1 MRTRNSGEKIPFK
14 HLGNLF
20 SLQFPHRIWD
30 YPVKEQYA
38 SILMSIDNAEPLP
51 NASEGFRIVSETETN
66 DFAFIHDANEIK
78 YEITRFVLFLR
89 KIEYFSDVFFILISQ
104 KDLISLQSLSS
115 NKLTVFMSI
124 HV

>member
-1 MRTRNSGEKIPFK
+1 MTTRNLGEKIQFK
-14 HLGNLF
+14 HVEFF
-20 SLQFPHRIWD
+20 SFQFPYRIWD

-78 YEITRFVLFLR
+78 YEIARFVLFLR
-89 KIEYFSDVFFILISQ
+89 QNEYFF
-104 KDLISLQSLSS
+104 
-115 NKLTVFMSI
+115 
-124 HV
+124 